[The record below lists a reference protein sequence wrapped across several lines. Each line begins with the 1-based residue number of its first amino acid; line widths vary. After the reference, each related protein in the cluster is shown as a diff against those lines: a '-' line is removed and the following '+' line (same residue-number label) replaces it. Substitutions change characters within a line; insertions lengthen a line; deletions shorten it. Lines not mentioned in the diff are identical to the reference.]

1 MSSIKGITPR
11 INTALT
17 NVDGTSAKAA
27 KSAAADVAPQTLA
40 GPERPQGFT
49 PDSGVGAASSNRTGL
64 NAISLQIEQP
74 KTVIDP
80 WTFRFDKYDGPPVT
94 FPLTPD
100 QALKSQLQRREPRP
114 SERSRCTHADFL
126 PKPRIP
132 VTRVSGASSK
142 RCRPSGG
149 AWAAS

>member
-64 NAISLQIEQP
+64 NAISLQIDQP
-74 KTVIDP
+74 KTVKDP
-80 WTFRFDKYDGPPVT
+80 STFRFDKYDGP
-94 FPLTPD
+94 
-100 QALKSQLQRREPRP
+100 Q
-114 SERSRCTHADFL
+114 
-126 PKPRIP
+126 
-132 VTRVSGASSK
+132 
-142 RCRPSGG
+142 
-149 AWAAS
+149 